1 MVEFEIKDRDA
12 VGRIGILKTAHGK
25 ITTPALLPVINP
37 NKMLIEPKEMK
48 RLFGAEI
55 VITNSYIIYKNK
67 NLREKALSDGVHL
80 LIDFDGAIMTD
91 SGTFQSYVYN
101 DIDVDP
107 FEIVD
112 FQRDIGSDIGTI
124 LDVFTTPDTDYQQAE
139 KQMRLTVERAKKSVA
154 RKGNMLLACTVQG
167 GVFSDIRTKC
177 AEQLN
182 KLDADVFPI
191 GGVVPLMENQRYN
204 DLLRIIISSKKA
216 LDPSKPVHL
225 FGAGHPLV
233 LPIAIA
239 LGIDLLDSA
248 AYAKYA
254 ADGRLIFPWGTEKL
268 EDMEEIPCNC
278 PVCSR
283 ITADELRKM
292 EEKEREK
299 NIALHN
305 LYVSFS
311 EMKRIREAIRRGRLW
326 EIVEQRTSFNPAMF
340 DALKILEEEKN
351 KEWLERFE
359 PLSKPGAL
367 MYTGTHTVHRPLV
380 YRYQKRLLERYRV
393 HSSKYVVILPET
405 TKPYSRSY
413 LERFRKIDGDI
424 IVSSPFGPV
433 PLLLDEIYPIAQSV
447 FPRELDE
454 ESRRLSEESLDQFLK
469 KYNLKIGE
477 VKRRDMRD
485 IDRERIEAVIDMQFG
500 KGMSEVLLD
509 GEILI
514 KKSKKTGKIRNVFC
528 DGKHLLSLRAH
539 DGLFTLKIEGAK
551 IIHQNFPLPK
561 LRVIV
566 KEECKPFIIEGKSVF
581 AKFVVDC
588 DPDIRP
594 FDECL
599 IVSEKDE
606 LLGVGRTLLNR
617 EEMLSFSYGVA
628 VKTRE
633 GLKDE

>member
-12 VGRIGILKTAHGK
+12 AGRIGILKTAHGK

-37 NKMLIEPKEMK
+37 NKMLIEPNEMK
-48 RLFGAEI
+48 RLFSAEI
-55 VITNSYIIYKNK
+55 VITNSYIIYK

-167 GVFSDIRTKC
+167 GVFSDLRTKC

-191 GGVVPLMENQRYN
+191 GGVVPLMENQRYD

-225 FGAGHPLV
+225 FGAGHPIV
-233 LPIAIA
+233 FPVAVA
-239 LGIDLLDSA
+239 LGCDLLDSA

-254 ADGRLIFPWGTEKL
+254 VDGRMIFPWGTEKL
-268 EDMEEIPCNC
+268 EELEELPCSC
-278 PVCSR
+278 PICSGF
-283 ITADELRKM
+283 TAKELKNL
-292 EEKEREK
+292 EEKERVR

-311 EMKRIREAIRRGRLW
+311 EMKRIRNAIRNGTLW
-326 EIVEQRTSFNPAMF
+326 ELVEQKASCNPALF
-340 DALKILEEEKN
+340 DGLRVLERKES

-367 MYTGTHTVHRPLV
+367 MYTGTHTAHRPLV
-380 YRYQKRLLERYRV
+380 YRYQKRLLERYKV

-454 ESRRLSEESLDQFLK
+454 ESRRLSEESIDQFLK
-469 KYNLKIGE
+469 KNNLKIGE

-617 EEMLSFSYGVA
+617 EEMLSFGYGVA